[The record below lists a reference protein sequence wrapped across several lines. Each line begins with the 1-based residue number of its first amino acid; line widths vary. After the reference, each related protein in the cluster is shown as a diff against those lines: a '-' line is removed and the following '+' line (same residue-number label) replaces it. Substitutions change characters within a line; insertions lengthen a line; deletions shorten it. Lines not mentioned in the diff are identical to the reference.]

1 MKEDSTHIPYYII
14 RDYIIRGRTYA
25 PLHAPFT
32 PLTRAMGIGYRL
44 FRPREEEKLSIIPP
58 FSTIITTFAPLLLT
72 NI

>member
-1 MKEDSTHIPYYII
+1 MKGVIQLTYLII
-14 RDYIIRGRTYA
+14 LLGEERMR

-32 PLTRAMGIGYRL
+32 ILTRAMGIGYRL